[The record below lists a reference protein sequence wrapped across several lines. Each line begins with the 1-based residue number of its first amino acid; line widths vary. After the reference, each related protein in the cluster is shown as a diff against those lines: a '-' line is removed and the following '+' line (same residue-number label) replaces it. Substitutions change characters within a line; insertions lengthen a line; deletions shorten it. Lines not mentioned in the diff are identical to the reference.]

1 MDTQRTQHAQIS
13 AQISSRRH
21 HSNEGGGGG
30 EGEGGGGRRQVSR
43 WAHDAVTVTQLQ
55 QIHQTAAAQQM
66 HQTRKPRNHG
76 GTPPCNVIP
85 HNLSVAQYSQYS
97 ALTPP
102 QKWPTDPQKSPANL
116 QQSPTHPQTFS
127 RPLAASHHL
136 PPRADRIDDIKCA
149 NACRHTPTDTVT
161 PREGSMSHVTHM
173 NESCFSFTSGV
184 YVLPSQ
190 HLTDATLLQVVHAC
204 VWARERV

>member
-13 AQISSRRH
+13 AQISPKRH
-21 HSNEGGGGG
+21 HSNEGG

-43 WAHDAVTVTQLQ
+43 CADDAVTVTQLQ
-55 QIHQTAAAQQM
+55 QIHQTRQ
-66 HQTRKPRNHG
+66 PRNHG
-76 GTPPCNVIP
+76 GTPPWNDTP
-85 HNLSVAQYSQYS
+85 RNLPVAQYL
-97 ALTPP
+97 ALTSP
-102 QKWPTDPQKSPANL
+102 QKWPTDLQKSPANL

-127 RPLAASHHL
+127 RPLSASHHL
-136 PPRADRIDDIKCA
+136 PPRADTRIDDIKRA

-184 YVLPSQ
+184 YVLPFP
-190 HLTDATLLQVVHAC
+190 HLNDASLLQVVRAC